1 MARRSLLVGMLLLAG
16 CTTPGY
22 SAYPLD
28 LEHKLPNDAFERCRS
43 VLLDRYGTLSYSD
56 PRDFR
61 LETAW
66 QPIADPVGERRATV
80 FRDPEHKDSLAII
93 VELRRLT
100 VPLVGV
106 PHWTSVRGDD
116 GAERE
121 LAELLRESLR
131 DPEAP
136 GVASAS
142 R

>member
-1 MARRSLLVGMLLLAG
+1 MARRSLFVGLLLLAG

-28 LEHKLPNDAFERCRS
+28 LEHKLPEDAFERCRS
-43 VLLDRYGTLSYSD
+43 VLLDQYGTLAHSD
-56 PRDFR
+56 QRDFR

-66 QPIADPVGERRATV
+66 QPIAEPVGERRATV
-80 FRDPEHKDSLAII
+80 FRDPERQDSLAIV

-116 GAERE
+116 RAERE
-121 LAELLRESLR
+121 LAELLRESLHHS
-131 DPEAP
+131 AP
-136 GVASAS
+136 SGVATAS